1 MPRRSRRAEQRGFAA
16 LVVSLVLACAAT
28 VRADLSGS
36 VTARGLFGLDG
47 RYGGGLMAD
56 LWATR
61 GRVRP
66 GAAFGIGALAKG
78 DDASSRV
85 VTPLAFSL
93 GLMPRDERSSV
104 LGVLR
109 LGGYAGAEKGGF
121 IAGGF
126 GGATIAYRFAL
137 GEGASLM
144 LGADGWGLLGKR
156 GGVFL
161 GPLLGLGF

>member
-1 MPRRSRRAEQRGFAA
+1 MAE
-16 LVVSLVLACAAT
+16 
-28 VRADLSGS
+28 
-36 VTARGLFGLDG
+36 
-47 RYGGGLMAD
+47 

-66 GAAFGIGALAKG
+66 GATFGLGALAKN

-85 VTPLAFSL
+85 LTPLAFSL
-93 GLMPRDERSSV
+93 AFMPRDERSSV
-104 LGVLR
+104 FGIVR

-126 GGATIAYRFAL
+126 GGATIGYRIAL
-137 GEGASLM
+137 GEGASIM
-144 LGADGWGLLGKR
+144 LGADGWGLIGEH

-161 GPLLGLGF
+161 GPMVGLGF